1 MIRPLAIIA
10 LCSFTLTACNS
21 ETSVENKQEKMTPP
35 FARAEPLTLVNHN
48 DERVDE
54 YFWMRLSDEQ
64 KDLGDKNPQTKEVLD
79 YLRAENDYLT
89 AVMSDTD
96 SLQDELYEEIVSRLD
111 PTDQSVPYLYN
122 GYYYYSRYAEGSE
135 YPIHCRK
142 KGSLDAEEQVML
154 DENELA
160 SGFDYYATAG
170 KSVSSDNKILAFS
183 EDTLSRRIYTIRF
196 KNLETGQIL
205 EDEIAGTS
213 GNVVWA
219 NDNQTVFYSVRDHAL
234 RAYKIFRHQ
243 LGSPVS
249 EDVEVF
255 HEADETFRCGIFKT
269 KSEDFLVIVSSS
281 TLSNEYRVLDAN
293 NPTATWRVI
302 QPRERGLEYSL
313 DHMGDHFYI
322 LTNWEAK
329 NFRLMKTPTDRTN
342 KENWREVIPHRDDAL
357 VEGIELFEDFLVLE
371 ERVDGLS
378 KVRVMPWT
386 EGGEHYIAFD
396 DATYVSGISTNRE
409 MDTDI
414 LRISY
419 SSMVTPSSVYDYNMN
434 TRTLELKKQ
443 QKVMTGYDAEK
454 YHSERLW
461 ATASDGA
468 KVPVSLV
475 YNKQHFKQD
484 GTSPLLLYA
493 YGSYGYSIDPYFRTT
508 ILSLLDRGFV
518 FALAHIR
525 GGQEMG
531 RSWYEDGKLLRKKNT
546 FTDFIDCGEF
556 LIQEKYCADDQLY
569 AMGGSAGGLLMG
581 AVMNM
586 RPELW
591 AGVIA
596 AVPFVDVVTTMLDE
610 TIPLTTGEYDE
621 WGNPNE
627 EAYYHYM
634 KSYSPYDNMR
644 EVEYPNVLV
653 TTGYWDSQV
662 QYWEPAKWVARMRT
676 KNVGDNLILFHTNL
690 EAGHGGA
697 SGRYQQFKEVAL
709 EYAFLLKLAGKTDRK

>member
-1 MIRPLAIIA
+1 MIRPLAIIT

-96 SLQDELYEEIVSRLD
+96 SLQDELYEEIVARLD

-142 KGSLDAEEQVML
+142 KGSLDAQEQVML

-329 NFRLMKTPTDRTN
+329 NFRLMKTPTDRTT
-342 KENWREVIPHRDDAL
+342 KENWQEVIPHRDDAL
-357 VEGIELFEDFLVLE
+357 IEGIELFEDFLVLE